1 MIVYLDRLRL
11 PFGNGGGGGFEE
23 ILSSPSLTGSWAV
36 AATANGNLI
45 SFSFKFSTL
54 LAKSSMDC
62 FLGDGVAVLLLLI
75 DRRSRPAWDRC
86 NDTSEFEKSGGAK
99 MNFSNNK

>member
-1 MIVYLDRLRL
+1 MNCIIVYLERLKL
-11 PFGNGGGGGFEE
+11 PFGNGGGGGLEE
-23 ILSSPSLTGSWAV
+23 IVSSPSLTGSWML
-36 AATANGNLI
+36 AATAKGNLI
-45 SFSFKFSTL
+45 NFSFRFSTL

-86 NDTSEFEKSGGAK
+86 NDTSEFEKSGGAEIE
-99 MNFSNNK
+99 F